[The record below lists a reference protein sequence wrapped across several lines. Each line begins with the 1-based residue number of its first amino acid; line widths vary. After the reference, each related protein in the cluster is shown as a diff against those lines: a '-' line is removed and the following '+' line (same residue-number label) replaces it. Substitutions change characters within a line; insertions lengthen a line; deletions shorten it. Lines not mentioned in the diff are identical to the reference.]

1 MNKNRNKKEHLRLKL
16 TKKNKHIEA
25 WQNVAGSHKRKN
37 CKVPRIYHP
46 GKSFRKILSSYFRI
60 VGSN

>member
-1 MNKNRNKKEHLRLKL
+1 M